1 MRLLVSVRSAGEVA
15 AAVSGGADIID
26 AKEPSLGSLGPVTAR
41 ELQLIADQVPSEI
54 PLSIALGDPADPE
67 ALERAMSAVGQLS
80 RRAGRSYVKL
90 GLAGTTDH
98 DTLLAAAV
106 RMAGQTAL
114 APVVIA
120 VAYADGATR
129 ELPTPSATTR
139 LIVRAGGAGVLLDT
153 QSKHGFDLFH
163 FMPLSEVATW
173 AAEARA
179 AGLLTAVAGSLS
191 VEGVRA
197 AATLPVDVV
206 GARGAACAGGREG
219 VVVRRKVAELR
230 AAADHSILVSYI

>member
-26 AKEPSLGSLGPVTAR
+26 AKEPSLGSLGPVSAS
-41 ELQLIADQVPSEI
+41 ELQSIADQVPSEM
-54 PLSIALGDPADPE
+54 PLSIALGDPADAD
-67 ALERAMSAVGQLS
+67 ALERAMAAVGQLS
-80 RRAGRSYVKL
+80 ARAGTSYVKI

-98 DTLLAAAV
+98 DTLLAAAL
-106 RMAGQTAL
+106 RMAAHTAL
-114 APVVIA
+114 APAVIA
-120 VAYADGATR
+120 VAYADGAAR
-129 ELPTPSATTR
+129 ELPTPTTATR

-153 QSKHGFDLFH
+153 QSKRGVDLFH
-163 FMPLSEVATW
+163 FMPMSEVATW

-179 AGLLTAVAGSLS
+179 AGLLTAIAGSLS
-191 VEGVRA
+191 VEGIRA

-206 GARGAACAGGREG
+206 GVRGAACEGGREG

-230 AAADHSILVSYI
+230 AAAYQRMLVSSR